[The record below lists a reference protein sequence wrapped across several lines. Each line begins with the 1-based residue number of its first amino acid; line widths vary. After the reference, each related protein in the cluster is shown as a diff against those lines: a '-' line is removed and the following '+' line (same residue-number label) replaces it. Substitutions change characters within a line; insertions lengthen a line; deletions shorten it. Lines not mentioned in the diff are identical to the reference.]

1 MDTWKGPTGHAATLR
16 WRAAAG
22 TAAALHRRAAATAAA
37 AATALDAIRPIPADQ
52 REQHELAERLRAA
65 ASLLT
70 PGWLG
75 APLDAQS
82 EDAPLG
88 GPAQPA
94 FVRIGTAQ
102 PLDDARFP
110 VVVPLLGT
118 GHLTVDADS
127 RDPRVAGLL
136 RSVLLRLLAA
146 APAGSLLVRGVD
158 ATAEGQ
164 LFAPFAPLADAGL
177 MPPPVTDRTGL
188 RAVLAEA
195 EQWVRP
201 TRPAAARYNR
211 HDRTLLVVV
220 GSLPELTEAADL
232 ARIGALARE
241 GPEAG
246 LHLIVAGWP
255 PPPLTAETSQAPLAR
270 STMIAM
276 RNPYALVGDPPGG
289 PFSAPVPHLPGTGLN
304 SPVFLDE
311 CPPVPLLDRVCRDLA
326 ARFHADYRRTVDDL
340 LPESPDGFWTES
352 SADGLSTPVGHD
364 GERTVPL
371 GFDERTPHWLVG
383 GRDAA
388 GKSAFLVNVLYGLC
402 TRYHPDELAL
412 YLVDFA
418 DGTAFTEFVPEP
430 ADGSDGTAPGGPWL
444 PHVRAVGV
452 QADREYGL
460 AVLRELDA
468 ELDRRTAPET
478 RVPAQRG
485 ASARP
490 AHRILC
496 VLDEFALLLADEDE
510 IGTEAL
516 ARLESVARR
525 GRSAG
530 VHLILTGRPT
540 PVLAALRARRDSFL
554 GQFPVR
560 VALPGG
566 ADVLEPTNDS
576 AAGLPLGT
584 AVVNTA
590 GGLGGPRGATRG
602 HERTVRFPDPH
613 ADPGALSGLRH
624 RLWADRPAGT
634 PAPGV
639 FTGYLT
645 PPAPPVPA
653 PGAGPDTTVRR
664 EPAVAA
670 PTAGPAAAG
679 GARTDATD
687 GPAAVIGAPVGLLV
701 DVPPRPAELP
711 LDRSPG
717 RHLAVL
723 GADPAGAGVLA
734 GAARGLAARH
744 PAGSVEFM
752 VAAPAAD
759 PAADALTAEL
769 ARRHRVGRVDAA
781 GLAGALELAGPGY
794 LVLFAADELV
804 AGAHL
809 SADRIRALLR
819 DGPARGVHLLG
830 WWRATAPFAALLA
843 TPPQPEAAPPQP
855 EKAPGAEEA
864 PGPED
869 VAGAEHVRGP
879 EDVRGPE
886 AVVGDEVAGPD
897 GGAGSEAGGSSEPGD
912 GAGAVAAGGATVDGL
927 VLLDVPE
934 TEVAGLLG
942 RPVRWRPRPGR
953 ALLYDRRTGQ
963 ASLVV
968 PYAAPG
974 GEGRP

>member
-1 MDTWKGPTGHAATLR
+1 MR

-22 TAAALHRRAAATAAA
+22 TAAVLHRRAAATTAA
-37 AATALDAIRPIPADQ
+37 AATALEAIRPIPADQ

-65 ASLLT
+65 ASQLA

-110 VVVPLLGT
+110 VLVPLLGT

-146 APAGSLLVRGVD
+146 APAGSMLVRGVD
-158 ATAEGQ
+158 ATAEGR

-201 TRPAAARYNR
+201 TRPATARYNR

-220 GSLPELTEAADL
+220 GSLPELTEASDL

-255 PPPLTAETSQAPLAR
+255 PPPLTVQTSQAPLSR

-276 RNPYALVGDPPGG
+276 RNPYALVGDPPGAS
-289 PFSAPVPHLPGTGLN
+289 FSAPVPHLPGTGLN
-304 SPVFLDE
+304 APVFLDE
-311 CPPVPLLDRVCRDLA
+311 CPPAPLLDRVCRDLA
-326 ARFHADYRRTVDDL
+326 ARFHADYRRTLDDL
-340 LPESPDGFWTES
+340 LPEPADGFWTES
-352 SADGLSTPVGHD
+352 AADGLSTPVGHD
-364 GERTVPL
+364 GDRTVPL

-383 GRDAA
+383 GRGGA

-412 YLVDFA
+412 YLLDFA
-418 DGTAFTEFVPEP
+418 DGTAFTEFVPVP
-430 ADGSDGTAPGGPWL
+430 ADGSGGTGPGGPWL

-468 ELDRRTAPET
+468 ELDRRGATDPYPAAVRPDHPAGAVP
-478 RVPAQRG
+478 VPAQRSE
-485 ASARP
+485 ADRRP
-490 AHRILC
+490 TSRILC
-496 VLDEFALLLADEDE
+496 VLDEYALLLAEEDA

-525 GRSAG
+525 GRAAG
-530 VHLILTGRPT
+530 VHLILTGRPA
-540 PVLAALRARRDSFL
+540 PALAALRARRDSFL

-613 ADPGALSGLRH
+613 ADRGALSGLRH

-634 PAPGV
+634 PAPAV
-639 FTGYLT
+639 FAGYLT
-645 PPAPPVPA
+645 PSPPRVPA
-653 PGAGPDTTVRR
+653 DEPD
-664 EPAVAA
+664 PAVGG
-670 PTAGPAAAG
+670 GPA
-679 GARTDATD
+679 
-687 GPAAVIGAPVGLLV
+687 GAPVGLLV
-701 DVPPRPAELP
+701 DVSPRPAELP
-711 LDRSPG
+711 LDRAPN

-723 GADPAGAGVLA
+723 GPDPAGAGVVA
-734 GAARGLAARH
+734 GTARGLAARH
-744 PAGSVEFM
+744 PAGSVEF
-752 VAAPAAD
+752 VIAAPGPD
-759 PAADALTAEL
+759 PTADALAAEL
-769 ARRHRVGRVDAA
+769 SRRHPVGRVDAA
-781 GLAGALELAGPGY
+781 GLAAALELAGPGY
-794 LVLFAADELV
+794 LVVFGLDELAADLP
-804 AGAHL
+804 
-809 SADRIRALLR
+809 ADRLRALLR

-830 WWRATAPFAALLA
+830 WWRTVGPFTDLVAVPPAPE
-843 TPPQPEAAPPQP
+843 PPADPEPDSDAGTVDAPP
-855 EKAPGAEEA
+855 
-864 PGPED
+864 
-869 VAGAEHVRGP
+869 AGI
-879 EDVRGPE
+879 
-886 AVVGDEVAGPD
+886 
-897 GGAGSEAGGSSEPGD
+897 
-912 GAGAVAAGGATVDGL
+912 DGL
-927 VLLDVPE
+927 LFLDVPE
-934 TEVAGLLG
+934 SEVTRLLG
-942 RPVRWRPRPGR
+942 RPVGWHPRAGR
-953 ALLYDRRTGQ
+953 ALLYDRRTDL
-963 ASLVV
+963 ANLVV
-968 PYAAPG
+968 PYGTPDG
-974 GEGRP
+974 VGTP

>member
-1 MDTWKGPTGHAATLR
+1 MR

-22 TAAALHRRAAATAAA
+22 TAAVLHRRAAAATAAA
-37 AATALDAIRPIPADQ
+37 ATALEAIRPIPADQ

-65 ASLLT
+65 ASELA

-110 VVVPLLGT
+110 VLVPLLGT

-158 ATAEGQ
+158 ATAGGQ

-220 GSLPELTEAADL
+220 GSLPELTEPSDL

-246 LHLIVAGWP
+246 LHLVIAGWP
-255 PPPLTAETSQAPLAR
+255 PPPLTAETSQAPLSR

-276 RNPYALVGDPPGG
+276 RNPYALVGDPPGAS
-289 PFSAPVPHLPGTGLN
+289 FSAPVPHLPGTGLN
-304 SPVFLDE
+304 APVFLDE

-326 ARFHADYRRTVDDL
+326 ARFHADYRRTLDDL
-340 LPESPDGFWTES
+340 LPEPADGFWTES
-352 SADGLSTPVGHD
+352 AADGLSTPVGHD
-364 GERTVPL
+364 GDRTVPL

-383 GRDAA
+383 GRGGA

-412 YLVDFA
+412 YLIDFA
-418 DGTAFTEFVPEP
+418 DGTAFTEFVPVP
-430 ADGSDGTAPGGPWL
+430 SDGSDGTGPGGPWL
-444 PHVRAVGV
+444 PHIRAVGV

-460 AVLRELDA
+460 TVLRELDA
-468 ELDRRTAPET
+468 ELDRRGAADPVAPARPAGT
-478 RVPAQRG
+478 PPVPAQRAG
-485 ASARP
+485 ADRP
-490 AHRILC
+490 TPRILC
-496 VLDEFALLLADEDE
+496 VLDGYPLLLAEDDAV
-510 IGTEAL
+510 GTEAL

-530 VHLILTGRPT
+530 VHLILTGRPA
-540 PVLAALRARRDSFL
+540 PALAALRARRDSFL

-566 ADVLEPTNDS
+566 TDVLEPTNDS

-613 ADPGALSGLRH
+613 ADPGMLSGLRH
-624 RLWADRPAGT
+624 RLWADRPAGM
-634 PAPGV
+634 PAPAV

-645 PPAPPVPA
+645 PPPPPVPA
-653 PGAGPDTTVRR
+653 DDPEATDDQDAADGPDRIDAP
-664 EPAVAA
+664 EPAGEQVRASEPDEA
-670 PTAGPAAAG
+670 VTGGPAAAG
-679 GARTDATD
+679 GLRRRV
-687 GPAAVIGAPVGLLV
+687 AVPVGLLV
-701 DVPPRPAELP
+701 DVSPRPAELP
-711 LDRSPG
+711 LDGTPG

-723 GADPAGAGVLA
+723 GSDPTGAGTLA

-744 PAGSVEFM
+744 PAGSVEF
-752 VAAPAAD
+752 VIAAPGPDPVAEALAA
-759 PAADALTAEL
+759 ALSG
-769 ARRHRVGRVDAA
+769 RHPVRQVDAA
-781 GLAGALELAGPGY
+781 GLGGGLELAGPGY
-794 LVLFAADELV
+794 LVAFGMDEL
-804 AGAHL
+804 AAASGLPAERL
-809 SADRIRALLR
+809 RAMLR
-819 DGPARGVHLLG
+819 DGPGRGVHLLG
-830 WWRATAPFAALLA
+830 WWRSVGPFADLVAVPA
-843 TPPQPEAAPPQP
+843 VPEPPAA
-855 EKAPGAEEA
+855 AV
-864 PGPED
+864 PED
-869 VAGAEHVRGP
+869 VAET
-879 EDVRGPE
+879 
-886 AVVGDEVAGPD
+886 
-897 GGAGSEAGGSSEPGD
+897 
-912 GAGAVAAGGATVDGL
+912 AVAAAATVDGL
-927 VLLDVPE
+927 LLLDVPE
-934 TEVAGLLG
+934 PEAARLLG

-953 ALLYDRRTGQ
+953 ALLYDRRTDL

-968 PYAAPG
+968 PYGPPG
-974 GEGRP
+974 GEAAP

>member
-1 MDTWKGPTGHAATLR
+1 MR

-22 TAAALHRRAAATAAA
+22 TAAVLHRRAAATTAA
-37 AATALDAIRPIPADQ
+37 AATALEAIRPIPADQ

-65 ASLLT
+65 ASQLA

-110 VVVPLLGT
+110 VLVPLLGT

-146 APAGSLLVRGVD
+146 APAGSLLVRGID
-158 ATAEGQ
+158 ATAEGR

-188 RAVLAEA
+188 RSVLAEA

-201 TRPAAARYNR
+201 TRPATARYNR

-220 GSLPELTEAADL
+220 GSLPELTEASDL

-255 PPPLTAETSQAPLAR
+255 PPPLTVQTSQAPLSR

-276 RNPYALVGDPPGG
+276 RNPYALVGDPPGAS
-289 PFSAPVPHLPGTGLN
+289 FSAPVPHLPGTGLN
-304 SPVFLDE
+304 APVFLDG
-311 CPPVPLLDRVCRDLA
+311 CPPAPLLDRVCRDLA
-326 ARFHADYRRTVDDL
+326 ARFHADYRRTLDDL
-340 LPESPDGFWTES
+340 LPEPSDGFWTES
-352 SADGLSTPVGHD
+352 AADGLSTPVGHD
-364 GERTVPL
+364 GDRTVPL

-383 GRDAA
+383 GRGGA

-412 YLVDFA
+412 YLLDFA
-418 DGTAFTEFVPEP
+418 DGTAFTDFVPVP
-430 ADGSDGTAPGGPWL
+430 ADGSGGTGPGGPWL

-468 ELDRRTAPET
+468 ELDRRGAADPSPRAAVGPDHPAGAAP
-478 RVPAQRG
+478 VPAQRSD
-485 ASARP
+485 ADRRP
-490 AHRILC
+490 TSRILC
-496 VLDEFALLLADEDE
+496 VLDEYALLLAEEDA

-530 VHLILTGRPT
+530 VHLILTGRPA
-540 PVLAALRARRDSFL
+540 PALAALRARRDSFL

-566 ADVLEPTNDS
+566 ADVLEPANDS

-602 HERTVRFPDPH
+602 HERTIRFPDPH
-613 ADPGALSGLRH
+613 ADQGALSGLRH
-624 RLWADRPAGT
+624 RLWTDRPAGT
-634 PAPGV
+634 PAPAV

-645 PPAPPVPA
+645 PPPPPVPA
-653 PGAGPDTTVRR
+653 GEPD
-664 EPAVAA
+664 PAEADR
-670 PTAGPAAAG
+670 PAG
-679 GARTDATD
+679 GADLPE
-687 GPAAVIGAPVGLLV
+687 PAGAPVGLLV
-701 DVPPRPAELP
+701 DVSPRPAELP
-711 LDRSPG
+711 LDRAPG

-723 GADPAGAGVLA
+723 GPDPAGAGVVA

-744 PAGSVEFM
+744 PAGSVEF
-752 VAAPAAD
+752 VIAAPGPD
-759 PAADALTAEL
+759 PAADALAAEL
-769 ARRHRVGRVDAA
+769 SRRHPVRRVDAV
-781 GLAGALELAGPGY
+781 GLAAALELAGPGY
-794 LVLFAADELV
+794 LVALGLDELAAADLP
-804 AGAHL
+804 
-809 SADRIRALLR
+809 ADRLRALLR

-830 WWRATAPFAALLA
+830 WWRAVRPFTDLVAVPP
-843 TPPQPEAAPPQP
+843 TPEPPADPE
-855 EKAPGAEEA
+855 PGS
-864 PGPED
+864 
-869 VAGAEHVRGP
+869 VAGTA
-879 EDVRGPE
+879 D
-886 AVVGDEVAGPD
+886 AA
-897 GGAGSEAGGSSEPGD
+897 
-912 GAGAVAAGGATVDGL
+912 AAGIDGL
-927 VLLDVPE
+927 LFLDVPE
-934 TEVAGLLG
+934 PEVTRLLG
-942 RPVRWRPRPGR
+942 RPVGWHPRPGR
-953 ALLYDRRTGQ
+953 ALLYDRRTDL

-968 PYAAPG
+968 PYGTPD
-974 GEGRP
+974 GEGTP

>member
-1 MDTWKGPTGHAATLR
+1 MPPRWDTVSDQDEGVGAVDTWRGPTGHAATLR

-22 TAAALHRRAAATAAA
+22 TAAVLHRRAAATTAA
-37 AATALDAIRPIPADQ
+37 AATALEAIRPIPADQ

-65 ASLLT
+65 ASELA

-88 GPAQPA
+88 GPAQPT

-110 VVVPLLGT
+110 VLVPLLGT

-158 ATAEGQ
+158 ATAGGQ

-201 TRPAAARYNR
+201 TRPATARYNR
-211 HDRTLLVVV
+211 HDRTLLLVV
-220 GSLPELTEAADL
+220 GSLPELTEAGDL

-255 PPPLTAETSQAPLAR
+255 PPPLTAETSQAPLSR

-276 RNPYALVGDPPGG
+276 RNPYALVGDPPGAS
-289 PFSAPVPHLPGTGLN
+289 FSAPVPHLPGTGLN
-304 SPVFLDE
+304 APVFLDD

-326 ARFHADYRRTVDDL
+326 ARFHADYRRTLDDL
-340 LPESPDGFWTES
+340 LPEPADGFWTES
-352 SADGLSTPVGHD
+352 AADGLSTPVGHD
-364 GERTVPL
+364 GDRTVPL

-383 GRDAA
+383 GRGGA

-430 ADGSDGTAPGGPWL
+430 ADGSDGTGPGGPWL

-460 AVLRELDA
+460 AVLRDLDA
-468 ELDRRTAPET
+468 ELDRRGAADPLPSAAVPG
-478 RVPAQRG
+478 RPAGAALVPAQRG
-485 ASARP
+485 DADRP
-490 AHRILC
+490 TPRIIC
-496 VLDEFALLLADEDE
+496 VLDGYPLLLAEEDAL
-510 IGTEAL
+510 GVEAL

-530 VHLILTGRPT
+530 VHLILTGRPA
-540 PVLAALRARRDSFL
+540 PALAALRARRDSFL

-566 ADVLEPTNDS
+566 TDVLEPTNDS

-613 ADPGALSGLRH
+613 ADPGVLSGLRH
-624 RLWADRPAGT
+624 RLWADRPAGM
-634 PAPGV
+634 PAPAV

-645 PPAPPVPA
+645 PPPPPVRTDDPESLDASLRVDEPHPA
-653 PGAGPDTTVRR
+653 P
-664 EPAVAA
+664 
-670 PTAGPAAAG
+670 
-679 GARTDATD
+679 TD
-687 GPAAVIGAPVGLLV
+687 GRPAPVGVPVGLLV
-701 DVPPRPAELP
+701 DVSPRPAELP
-711 LDRSPG
+711 LDATPG

-723 GADPAGAGVLA
+723 GPDPTGAGVLA

-744 PAGSVEFM
+744 PAGSVEFV
-752 VAAPAAD
+752 VAAPGPDPVAESLAA
-759 PAADALTAEL
+759 ALS
-769 ARRHRVGRVDAA
+769 RRHPVRRVDAA
-781 GLAGALELAGPGY
+781 GLGEALKLAGPGC
-794 LVLFAADELV
+794 LVAFGMDEL
-804 AGAHL
+804 AAAPEL
-809 SADRIRALLR
+809 STERLRALLR
-819 DGPARGVHLLG
+819 DGPGRGVHLLG
-830 WWRATAPFAALLA
+830 WWRAVAPFADLVAVPA
-843 TPPQPEAAPPQP
+843 VPEQPAPAEP
-855 EKAPGAEEA
+855 E
-864 PGPED
+864 
-869 VAGAEHVRGP
+869 
-879 EDVRGPE
+879 
-886 AVVGDEVAGPD
+886 EVA
-897 GGAGSEAGGSSEPGD
+897 EA
-912 GAGAVAAGGATVDGL
+912 AVAAAATVDGL
-927 VLLDVPE
+927 LLLDVPE
-934 TEVAGLLG
+934 SELTRLLG

-953 ALLYDRRTGQ
+953 ALLYDRRTDL

-968 PYAAPG
+968 PYGPPG
-974 GEGRP
+974 GEGTP